1 MDKTQFLNELE
12 AKLAGLDSEEKQEVL
27 ADYMEH
33 FAVGE
38 SSGKTE
44 QEIVFDLGSPNEIA
58 RDILAE
64 RGGQLPEESYYV
76 PNQQKKR
83 GAGFKVGIFLAM
95 LIPNLIIYSLLL
107 SFWGVVAGFIGST
120 VGFFLTPLAFVL
132 DAVLNQAFEW
142 YKFFGTI
149 GIVGLGFVFLVATIW
164 LAKVMIMATVSYTKF
179 NFHLMK
185 GESRHV

>member
-64 RGGQLPEESYYV
+64 RGGQLSEESYYM
-76 PNQQKKR
+76 PNQQKKTWR
-83 GAGFKVGIFLAM
+83 WF
-95 LIPNLIIYSLLL
+95 
-107 SFWGVVAGFIGST
+107 
-120 VGFFLTPLAFVL
+120 
-132 DAVLNQAFEW
+132 
-142 YKFFGTI
+142 
-149 GIVGLGFVFLVATIW
+149 
-164 LAKVMIMATVSYTKF
+164 
-179 NFHLMK
+179 
-185 GESRHV
+185 